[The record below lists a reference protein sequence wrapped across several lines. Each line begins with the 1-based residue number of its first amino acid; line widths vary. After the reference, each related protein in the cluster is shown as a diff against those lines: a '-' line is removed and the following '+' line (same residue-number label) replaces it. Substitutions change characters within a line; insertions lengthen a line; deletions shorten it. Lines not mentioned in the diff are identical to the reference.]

1 MLKLDFSGTAEP
13 QWVDAI
19 PGVRLRVR
27 RIDTP
32 VLTLAASMV
41 LEDENRSYRVTVE
54 AAKIAITEWEGIG
67 DQDGNA
73 VPATPGAVEVV
84 LRDVPAVYAAFY
96 SLCYFPAFSAHLEL
110 EAEKNG

>member
-1 MLKLDFSGTAEP
+1 MLKLDFTGAAEP

-19 PGVRLRVR
+19 PGVRLWVK

-32 VLTLAASMV
+32 VLTLAASRV

-54 AAKIAITEWEGIG
+54 AAKIAIMGWEGIG

-73 VPATPGAVEVV
+73 ALVTPDAVEV
-84 LRDVPAVYAAFY
+84 LMRDVPAVYAAFH
-96 SLCYFPAFSAHLEL
+96 SLCYLPAFSAHLEL